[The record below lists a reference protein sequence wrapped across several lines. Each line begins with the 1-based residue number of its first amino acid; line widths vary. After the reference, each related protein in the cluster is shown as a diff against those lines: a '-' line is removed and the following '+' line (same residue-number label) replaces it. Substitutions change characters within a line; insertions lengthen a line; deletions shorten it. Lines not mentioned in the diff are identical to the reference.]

1 MRIASCAGLLLALAV
16 SPLAAQQDTTAVPQD
31 STQLAIKPITLQQAL
46 LMAVRTQPAVVQA
59 EGNLDVAHA
68 SQREAVGN
76 YLPTLSANSGWSRN
90 SSGGRFDPTTQTF
103 VNSASNSWNGGL
115 RLNLTIFDG
124 FAREARARLA
134 SAGTASADA
143 ALTNQRFQIELQT
156 KQAFFNALA
165 ADELARASAAQLQ
178 TARDQLKISRDKML
192 AGSATRADTLTAT
205 VQVAN
210 ARLTLLNAQTSR
222 ETAQAQLA
230 RLVGSNQLVRPVAD
244 SSLYILPQ
252 IDTLELRRE
261 AIDNSPSVQ
270 TAQANVKTAQ
280 AQVAVSRAQYFPS
293 LSAGYSNSLGG
304 QTLSALRHSWSLSV
318 SLSWN
323 LFNGFTR
330 ETGMAQSDAQ
340 RNYAQAALA
349 DARRQASTNL
359 TTQLAALASAEQR
372 ISIAKVSGD
381 AADENLRVQQERYRV
396 GAATIVDVQTAE
408 ASVATAASDMVR
420 ARLDF
425 LVARAQI
432 EALIGRTL

>member
-1 MRIASCAGLLLALAV
+1 MRVASCAGLLLALVAA
-16 SPLAAQQDTTAVPQD
+16 PLAAQQDTTAMPQD
-31 STQLAIKPITLQQAL
+31 STQLAVKPVTLDQAL
-46 LMAVRTQPAVVQA
+46 LMAVRTQPAVIQA

-68 SQREAVGN
+68 SQRAAIGN
-76 YLPTLSANSGWSRN
+76 YLPTLSANSRWSRN
-90 SSGGRFDPTTQTF
+90 SPTGFNQGTQTTVNPATTSWSGG
-103 VNSASNSWNGGL
+103 
-115 RLNLTIFDG
+115 LNLSLTLFDG
-124 FAREARARLA
+124 FAREARNRLA
-134 SAGTASADA
+134 SAGISSADA
-143 ALTNQRFQIELQT
+143 ALTNQRFQIELVT

-165 ADELARASAAQLQ
+165 ADELVRASAEQLR
-178 TARDQLKISRDKML
+178 TARDQLKISRDKLL
-192 AGSATRADTLTAT
+192 AGSATRADTLTST

-210 ARLTLLNAQTSR
+210 AQLTLLNAQTSR

-230 RLVGSNQLVRPVAD
+230 RLVGSNELVRPVAD
-244 SSLYILPQ
+244 PSLYVLPQ

-261 AIDNSPSVQ
+261 AVDNSPSVQ
-270 TAQANVKTAQ
+270 TAEADVKTAQ

-293 LSAGYSNSLGG
+293 INAGYSNSLGG
-304 QTLSALRHSWSLSV
+304 RSLDSLLHSWSLSV
-318 SLSWN
+318 SLSWT

-330 ETGMAQSDAQ
+330 ESNVAQSDAQ

-372 ISIAKVSGD
+372 ISIAKVSGA

-408 ASVATAASDMVR
+408 ASVASAASDLVR

>member
-1 MRIASCAGLLLALAV
+1 MRTVSCAGLLLALVVA
-16 SPLAAQQDTTAVPQD
+16 PLTAQQDSTAMPQD
-31 STQLAIKPITLQQAL
+31 STQLAVKPITLSQAL

-68 SQREAVGN
+68 SQRAAIGN
-76 YLPTLSANSGWSRN
+76 YLPSLSASSGWSRN
-90 SSGGRFDPTTQTF
+90 SSGARFDPTTQTTI
-103 VNSASNSWNGGL
+103 NAASTSWNGGL
-115 RLNLTIFDG
+115 RLNLTLFDG
-124 FAREARARLA
+124 FAREARNRLA
-134 SAGTASADA
+134 SAGISSADA

-165 ADELARASAAQLQ
+165 ADELVRAGQEQLK
-178 TARDQLKISRDKML
+178 TAKDQLKISRDKLL
-192 AGSATRADTLTAT
+192 AGSATRADTLTST

-210 ARLTLLNAQTSR
+210 AQLTLLNAQTQR

-230 RLVGSNQLVRPVAD
+230 RLVGSNELVRPVAD
-244 SSLYILPQ
+244 SSLYVLPQ

-270 TAQANVKTAQ
+270 TAAANVKTAQ

-293 LSAGYSNSLGG
+293 INAGYSNSLGG
-304 QTLSALRHSWSLSV
+304 TALDQLRHSWSMSV

-323 LFNGFTR
+323 IFNGFTR
-330 ETGMAQSDAQ
+330 ESNMASSDAQ
-340 RNYAQAALA
+340 RNYAQSALA

-372 ISIAKVSGD
+372 ISIAKVSGA

-408 ASVATAASDMVR
+408 ASVASAASDLVR